1 MGKMKPRILLLNILI
16 VIGFGAVQGAWGA
29 DITLTPK
36 IDLTGEYDD
45 NVAFQRGSE
54 NDQNNYKTKEDYIF
68 HVNPAV
74 TFDYKTE
81 INRLLAEAKLD
92 YQNYVNNDN
101 LNSLNTTFTLE
112 GDSNFT
118 ELLTLFAD
126 LEYIKDNTLESQLD
140 EEGKVQKVQARQDRQ
155 RYDLKGGLF
164 LNVTELI
171 RIGGDYRYRQT
182 NYDEDYPEDYNDDD
196 VGFIYNQRLRN
207 QLDSLTFRTSYAFRE
222 VRDKETNIYRALFGW
237 TREFSETFKFGA
249 SIGGRFTEQYQYV
262 AAENEGDEPERQ
274 KDETTGLLADFNFT
288 RNTEIMR
295 TKINYHLDQVSVAE
309 GEERNVHS
317 FKIKLDRNITER
329 FRLGIDLR
337 YYLSSNINKDS
348 KDDSS
353 QFYEVKPNIIYNL
366 TEYHLL
372 GLFYSY
378 QHEFDDNNDHK
389 NADRNRVWVT
399 LSFNFPRKL

>member
-1 MGKMKPRILLLNILI
+1 MEKMKSRILLLNILI
-16 VIGFGAVQGAWGA
+16 VIGFGAVQGALGA

-36 IDLTGEYDD
+36 IDLTGQYDD
-45 NVAFQRGSE
+45 NVSFEKGDKK
-54 NDQNNYKTKEDYIF
+54 NEDYLYQIQ
-68 HVNPAV
+68 PAI

-81 INRLLAEAKLD
+81 INRLVAEAILD
-92 YQNYVNNDN
+92 YQNYINNDN
-101 LNSLNTTFTLE
+101 FNALNTTCTLE

-118 ELLTLFAD
+118 ELLTLFAN
-126 LEYIKDNTLESQLD
+126 LKYIKDNTLESQLE
-140 EEGKVQKVQARQDRQ
+140 EEGKVDKRQERD
-155 RYDLKGGLF
+155 RYDLRGGLY

-182 NYDEDYPEDYNDDD
+182 NYEEYYPEDYNDDD
-196 VGFIYNQRLRN
+196 VSFIYNQRLRN

-222 VRDKETNIYRALFGW
+222 VRDKETNTYRALFGW
-237 TREFSETFKFGA
+237 MRELSETFRFGA
-249 SIGGRFTEQYQYV
+249 SIGGRFTEQYEY
-262 AAENEGDEPERQ
+262 NGNTERQ
-274 KDETTGLLADFNFT
+274 KDETSGLLADFNFT
-288 RNTEIMR
+288 RDTEIMR
-295 TKINYHLDQVSVAE
+295 TNLNYHLDQVSVAE

-317 FKIKLDRNITER
+317 FKIKLDRNMTER
-329 FRLGIDLR
+329 FRLGIDLK
-337 YYLSSNINKDS
+337 YYLSSKINKDS

-353 QFYEVKPNIIYNL
+353 QFYEVKPSVIYNL

-378 QHEFDDNNDHK
+378 QHELNDSNDSK